1 MTRGTTFVTRC
12 KDEIGTNTLSFFTAQ
27 YLLSLKISMKILDS
41 YVVQCM
47 CGFTLCFGTNEYI
60 IWNLYCNMNI
70 ERKNGESKE

>member
-1 MTRGTTFVTRC
+1 MTRGTTFITRC
-12 KDEIGTNTLSFFTAQ
+12 KDEIGTNYLVFFHCAVFII
-27 YLLSLKISMKILDS
+27 SKISMKILDS